1 MGTNHK
7 NTNPKK
13 KWRRR
18 CLPSALIATLL
29 LFSACATER
38 PFTEARAIDAPTA
51 VFAAGYGGIIAKY
64 IEQKTAGELAL
75 KALQG
80 LSAVDPAFKVEARGN
95 LLRLSQGDR
104 LLRVGV
110 APAPRNLDGWASL
123 SADFLAVSLANL
135 SPDIEADED
144 AFMAVMFDRV
154 LGSLDEYSRY
164 AGARLALRQR
174 EKRKGYSGV
183 GLQVHDF
190 EGAFLVTDVIPDSP
204 AKKAGIQPSDEI
216 LKINDFSVEG
226 LDIAGVFRR
235 LRGPVSSKLALV
247 LRRPNVPDPIEV
259 TLYRQHVFAPTV
271 EYKRRDSI
279 AYFQLSGFNR
289 NTARILTRHLHKA
302 EKTINPPLQGI
313 VLDLR
318 GNPGGLMDQAIAV
331 ADHFLE
337 SDGIIYTRGRHSNSS
352 QIYNAVA
359 GDIGNGL
366 PIVILLNGKSASSAE
381 IVAGAL
387 QDRHRALVVGSRSYG
402 KGTVQ
407 TILPLP
413 NGAEITLTWSLIYTP
428 SGGTLNKIGILP
440 DVCTAGLK
448 GKASSLLREMVS
460 KRHTSPERARKA
472 DCPPLR
478 TESPLDLFIAEG
490 LLGNTA
496 LYASLLKEK
505 REEIADKERLS
516 PED

>member
-1 MGTNHK
+1 MGTHH
-7 NTNPKK
+7 KK
-13 KWRRR
+13 KWRQLR
-18 CLPSALIATLL
+18 LLSALTATLL

-38 PFTEARAIDAPTA
+38 PLTEASPVDAPTA
-51 VFAAGYGGIIAKY
+51 VFAAGYGGIVAKY
-64 IEQKTAGELAL
+64 IEQKTAGELARE
-75 KALQG
+75 ALQG
-80 LSAVDPAFKVEARGN
+80 LSGTDPTLKVRAQGG

-110 APAPRNLDGWASL
+110 APASGNLDGWASL
-123 SADFLAVSLANL
+123 SADFLAISLANQ
-135 SPDIEADED
+135 SPDIKADED
-144 AFMAVMFDRV
+144 TFMAAMFDRV

-164 AGARLALRQR
+164 AGAQLALRQR

-190 EGAFLVTDVIPDSP
+190 EGAFLVTNVIPDSP
-204 AKKAGIQPSDEI
+204 AKKVGIQPSDEI
-216 LKINDFSVEG
+216 LKINNFSVEG
-226 LDIAGVFRR
+226 LDIEGVFRR
-235 LRGPVSSKLALV
+235 LRGPVGSKLDLT
-247 LRRPNVPDPIEV
+247 LRRPDVSESIEV
-259 TLYRQHVFAPTV
+259 TLYRRHVFAPTV
-271 EYKRRDSI
+271 EYERRDSI
-279 AYFQLSGFNR
+279 AYFQLSSFNR
-289 NTARILTRHLHKA
+289 DTARSLTRHLHKA
-302 EKTINPPLQGI
+302 EEEIDKPLRGI

-331 ADHFLE
+331 ADNFLE

-366 PIVILLNGKSASSAE
+366 PIAVLLNGKSASSAE
-381 IVAGAL
+381 IVAAAL
-387 QDRHRALVVGSRSYG
+387 QDRHRALVIGSRSYG

-413 NGAEITLTWSLIYTP
+413 NGAEITLTWSLIHTP
-428 SGGTLNKIGILP
+428 SGESLNKTGILP

-448 GKASSLLREMVS
+448 GTASSLLRKMTVE
-460 KRHTSPERARKA
+460 RHASQKRARKA

-478 TESPLDLFIAEG
+478 TENPLDLPIAEG

-496 LYASLLKEK
+496 LYTSLLKET
-505 REEIADKERLS
+505 REEIADKERPS